1 MAYFP
6 VKVFAPASVGNVAVG
21 FDSLG
26 LCLDKPGDE
35 LILKPGKK
43 KGLHITKIT
52 GDRKKLPHDVLKNT
66 AGYAAY
72 KVLEAVGETDLPIE
86 LELFKKMPFGSG
98 LGSSAASAVAGAFA
112 MNYYL
117 KQPFEKRE
125 LLRFAL
131 DGEELASGAR
141 HADNVA
147 PSMLGGVI
155 LIRDNATLDIIRVHC
170 PKGLKV
176 CVIHPKIEI
185 LTAESRGILS
195 DTVPLKNFITQSA
208 NLASFVAGMF
218 NSDIEMIR
226 RSLEDVV
233 IEPQRKHLIPH
244 FDKMKEIAMEENA
257 LGFSISGAGPAV
269 FALCANTLIA
279 ENIGYRIGKLLKD
292 NKMNHTIYQSGI
304 NQEGVVLY

>member
-1 MAYFP
+1 MGYFP

-35 LILKPGKK
+35 LILKPGKN
-43 KGLHITKIT
+43 KGLKITKIT
-52 GDRKKLPHDVLKNT
+52 GDRKKLPREVMKNT

-72 KVLEAVGETDLPIE
+72 KVMEAVGETDLPVE
-86 LELFKKMPFGSG
+86 MELFKKMPFGSG

-125 LLRFAL
+125 LLSFAL
-131 DGEELASGAR
+131 DGEQLASGAR

-147 PSMLGGVI
+147 PSLLGGVI
-155 LIRDNATLDIIRVHC
+155 LIRDNATLDITRVYC

-185 LTAESRGILS
+185 LTSASRGILS
-195 DTVPLKNFITQSA
+195 DTVPLKDFITQSA
-208 NLASFVAGMF
+208 NLASFVAGMY
-218 NSDIEMIR
+218 NSDIGMIR

-244 FDKMKEIAMEENA
+244 FDQMKEIALEENA
-257 LGFSISGAGPAV
+257 MGFSISGAGPAV
-269 FALCANTLIA
+269 FALCDNTLA
-279 ENIGYRIGKLLKD
+279 MENIGNRISKLLKD
-292 NKMNHTIYQSGI
+292 NKLDHTVYHSDI
-304 NQEGVVLY
+304 NQEGVFVY